1 MLSHKTPRF
10 GPTVDAYQAK
20 AGSSS
25 FAGTRSNPEYNMG
38 FVRTANRINV
48 ALSRAI
54 QANVAYKAT
63 QVGIPVWRFD
73 GGA

>member
-1 MLSHKTPRF
+1 
-10 GPTVDAYQAK
+10 
-20 AGSSS
+20 
-25 FAGTRSNPEYNMG
+25 MG